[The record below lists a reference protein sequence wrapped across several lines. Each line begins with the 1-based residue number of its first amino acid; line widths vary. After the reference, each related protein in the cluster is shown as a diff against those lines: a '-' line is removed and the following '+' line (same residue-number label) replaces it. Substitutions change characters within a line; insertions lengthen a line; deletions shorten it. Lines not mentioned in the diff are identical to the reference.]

1 MAEANNNAWEKYKGD
16 FNCMTD
22 EQIENSAKE
31 YQEKIDDAEEW
42 LEAIASWKAAGKPRR
57 EAVE

>member
-1 MAEANNNAWEKYKGD
+1 MDNAPNNAWERFKGD
-16 FNCMTD
+16 FNSMTD

-57 EAVE
+57 EAE